1 MSFFKLTDSNL
12 ILDGWDI
19 FDGVLLSSS
28 PNYRHNVH
36 NLMILMNLIII
47 IFAKS
52 QYFDD
57 LCQ

>member
-1 MSFFKLTDSNL
+1 MNDS
-12 ILDGWDI
+12 LDREGETI
-19 FDGVLLSSS
+19 PIVSGVLLSSS
-28 PNYRHNVH
+28 LNYRHNVH